1 MKTEKMKKIIFIAL
15 ALLALVSTNAKAQYI
30 SANNTTIKIEGDS
43 QTGGKILF
51 DLHDAADCVALGFRI
66 QLPAE
71 IYEYQGVL
79 IESPIYL
86 IDHDTYNYG
95 KRYLIV
101 SDDNDTFNDATTFKH
116 LSLQANSNASGSYTG
131 RIADIE
137 FATKDLKLITT
148 PDVLFTVTVE
158 NQNDIITGIDSQVG
172 TQDETI
178 YSVSGIKQNSLKKG
192 VNIIRRADGTTVK
205 QFKGNS

>member
-1 MKTEKMKKIIFIAL
+1 MKKIIFIAFALIAL
-15 ALLALVSTNAKAQYI
+15 ASTDANAQYL
-30 SANNTTIKIEGDS
+30 SVNNTTVKIDGNS
-43 QTGGKILF
+43 HTSGKLLLNI
-51 DLHDAADCVALGFRI
+51 HDADDCVALGFR
-66 QLPAE
+66 LVFPEE
-71 IYEYQGVL
+71 IYEEYVFG
-79 IESPIYL
+79 SPIFFE
-86 IDHDTYNYG
+86 HDMYHYDS
-95 KRYLIV
+95 KFLIV
-101 SDDNDTFNDATTFKH
+101 SDENNTLDGVTTIFDKR
-116 LSLQANSNASGSYTG
+116 LLAANTASGPYTG